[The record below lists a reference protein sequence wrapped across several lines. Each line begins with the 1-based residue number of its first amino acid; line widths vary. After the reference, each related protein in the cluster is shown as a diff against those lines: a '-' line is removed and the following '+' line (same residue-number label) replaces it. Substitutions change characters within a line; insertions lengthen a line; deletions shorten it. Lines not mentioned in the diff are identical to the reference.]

1 MSEDRYTNT
10 PEDAAWF
17 EQRRSD
23 GVDDDRPSAAE
34 LAADEAEE
42 RRVQADAYDAVI
54 RETYSDADREADA
67 EANAEAAYFDQLS
80 RRDEI
85 MFGDDSDYE
94 RDPQGGD
101 PDFPY

>member
-1 MSEDRYTNT
+1 MEDRYTNT
-10 PEDAAWF
+10 PEDAAEF
-17 EQRRSD
+17 ERRRSD

-34 LAADEAEE
+34 LAADE
-42 RRVQADAYDAVI
+42 R
-54 RETYSDADREADA
+54 ADA
-67 EANAEAAYFDQLS
+67 EAASEAAYFDQLS

-85 MFGDDSDYE
+85 MFGDDSDHE